1 MRKKVLIGLSAVFAA
16 VFGLSC
22 TDDETGPWKD
32 YDLSVTSNIASGN
45 GNVPYE
51 GATVVFT
58 DGRMLRTT
66 APGGLASPLSMATR
80 WLSSFRKTP
89 SARSVP
95 DRSNSSRSPIPR
107 WSKPL
112 HSYRMPR
119 RKPPSPRRPKPTC
132 WTWFFTLTVRPKTFR
147 R

>member
-16 VFGLSC
+16 AFGLSC

-58 DGRMLRTT
+58 VTTDGRWTYVTDDSAGWLGQSAVDGNTLAVVVPENTVSKERSGQIKFISVSNVYVASACYGLFQSLTTHLLCLSILR
-66 APGGLASPLSMATR
+66 AEVIK
-80 WLSSFRKTP
+80 F
-89 SARSVP
+89 
-95 DRSNSSRSPIPR
+95 
-107 WSKPL
+107 
-112 HSYRMPR
+112 Y
-119 RKPPSPRRPKPTC
+119 
-132 WTWFFTLTVRPKTFR
+132 
-147 R
+147 

>member
-16 VFGLSC
+16 AFGLSC

-51 GATVVFT
+51 GATVVFNVTT

-95 DRSNSSRSPIPR
+95 DRSNSSRSPM
-107 WSKPL
+107 
-112 HSYRMPR
+112 YM
-119 RKPPSPRRPKPTC
+119 
-132 WTWFFTLTVRPKTFR
+132 
-147 R
+147 

>member
-58 DGRMLRTT
+58 VTTDGRWTYVTDDSAGWLGQSAVDGNT
-66 APGGLASPLSMATR
+66 LAVVVPENTVSKERSGQIKFISV
-80 WLSSFRKTP
+80 SS
-89 SARSVP
+89 AA
-95 DRSNSSRSPIPR
+95 
-107 WSKPL
+107 W
-112 HSYRMPR
+112 
-119 RKPPSPRRPKPTC
+119 
-132 WTWFFTLTVRPKTFR
+132 
-147 R
+147 

>member
-16 VFGLSC
+16 AFGLSC

-58 DGRMLRTT
+58 VTTDGRWTYVTDDSAGWLGQSAVDGIT
-66 APGGLASPLSMATR
+66 LAVVVPENTVS
-80 WLSSFRKTP
+80 KE
-89 SARSVP
+89 RSGQIKFISVSDP
-95 DRSNSSRSPIPR
+95 T
-107 WSKPL
+107 L
-112 HSYRMPR
+112 VETVTR

>member
-16 VFGLSC
+16 AFGLSC

-58 DGRMLRTT
+58 VTTDGRWTYVTDDSAGWLGQSAVDGNTLAVVVPENTVSKERSGPTSQNAVALTT
-66 APGGLASPLSMATR
+66 PMSSPATATR
-80 WLSSFRKTP
+80 HSS
-89 SARSVP
+89 S
-95 DRSNSSRSPIPR
+95 I
-107 WSKPL
+107 
-112 HSYRMPR
+112 RMN
-119 RKPPSPRRPKPTC
+119 T
-132 WTWFFTLTVRPKTFR
+132 
-147 R
+147 